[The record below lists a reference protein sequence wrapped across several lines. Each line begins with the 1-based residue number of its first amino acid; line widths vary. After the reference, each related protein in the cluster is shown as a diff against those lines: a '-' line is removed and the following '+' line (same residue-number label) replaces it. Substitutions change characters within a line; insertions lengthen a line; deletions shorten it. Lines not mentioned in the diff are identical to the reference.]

1 MLIFSSSL
9 PYLISPSRIANTP
22 FKFHLAFLHQKV
34 IFIAVIEQKLV
45 FLKFDERMANPTIQH
60 SAAKQT
66 IFSRFLDVRP
76 GEWRAVLAM
85 SGASFFV
92 TTAFVIFRP
101 VRNALFLEKLSA
113 EELPYVFILVAI
125 IAGSIGLFYARWSTR
140 ASLKRLTNT
149 ASIIIIAT
157 LAIFWWLFQNDVA
170 RQLMP
175 YAFYIWV
182 SLFGV
187 IVPSQVWLQCNHI
200 FDSRQAKRLFSIV
213 GSGAIVGG
221 ITGGYLTKLYI
232 DNLDGRVIDLLW
244 ICAAIQIGTQALQ
257 NLAGWGGLQIRRSSI
272 ARVED
277 ADHPASVFKLIAQS
291 RYLQLIMGVLALMSI
306 VTTITDYQFSAIVQ
320 ADPELAPNGV
330 PDGDKMASFFGFWF
344 ANFSMIS
351 LVLQLVL
358 TGFLMRHFG
367 VASALAILPVGFFF
381 SSIFVFI
388 SPVLW
393 AALVLKGV
401 EGCFR
406 YSTFKSAL
414 ETLYVPVDPQVKD
427 QTKPFIDTVADRL
440 PVGLAGL
447 LLLTLAGGPLKGPAG
462 ASALI
467 VALVLYWLFIVWR
480 LRRAYVNEFRL
491 GLEKRTLIVPSSD
504 LLGSEAAS
512 RTMIFETIRSKDE
525 RVVLHALSQTEDAKD
540 PSLVTYFTSLL
551 HHPSP
556 QVVSASLRN
565 LRKHH
570 GPQVLQAAE
579 NLAKNAS
586 PEIRREAL
594 RYLLEQAPDKIEQL
608 RKLLAEGDPPL
619 RAVAIAL
626 ALSGDVSGAEKAIS
640 ESQLDALFDQTGD
653 EAEMARRALARSI
666 GRLDLPHRRGD
677 LPKLLG
683 DSKTSVVSAA
693 MIAAGRL
700 QLIEH
705 VPLLMKNLDNR
716 HLRHA
721 ARTALALY
729 GEKVI
734 PPLIKILNDAKEPL
748 NMRVRIPKILGM
760 IPTQASVDNLLDA
773 FPEAEN
779 LLKEQILNALDSLRR
794 AAPHENLKFS
804 SEKISNI
811 LLSQA
816 ERAFRLAAISCALTG
831 RAASRPVGTDGM
843 NIEGRAGQL
852 LVRALREQWERRR
865 RWVVLLLG
873 LLYDREDMDGVYR
886 GLRSTQPR
894 VRAHTIE
901 FVDNLLEGKV
911 KTHVFPLIDDI
922 AMENVAQEG
931 EKLLQ
936 LKINNPKQALSA
948 LVDLNNPWLSA
959 CAIHALAE
967 AKAVDRP
974 LLEKFKTSANSLVR
988 ESAEWWQTSLMRK
1001 DDGTD
1006 R

>member
-1 MLIFSSSL
+1 MASPTVQYAPSKQ
-9 PYLISPSRIANTP
+9 PLISR
-22 FKFHLAFLHQKV
+22 V
-34 IFIAVIEQKLV
+34 
-45 FLKFDERMANPTIQH
+45 
-60 SAAKQT
+60 
-66 IFSRFLDVRP
+66 LDVRP
-76 GEWRAVLAM
+76 GEWRSVLAM
-85 SGASFFV
+85 SGAAFLS
-92 TTAFVIFRP
+92 TTAFLIFRP
-101 VRNALFLEKLSA
+101 VRNALFLQRLSA

-125 IAGSIGLFYARWSTR
+125 IAGGVGLLYAQYSTR
-140 ASLKRLTNT
+140 ASLKRLTN
-149 ASIIIIAT
+149 AAAIIIVINIA
-157 LAIFWWLFQNDVA
+157 LFWWLFAIQFA
-170 RQLMP
+170 AGLMP
-175 YAFYIWV
+175 YVFYIWV

-213 GSGAIVGG
+213 GAGAIVGG
-221 ITGGYLTKLYI
+221 IVGGYFTSLYI
-232 DNLDGRVIDLLW
+232 DKFRGNVINLLW
-244 ICAAIQIGTQALQ
+244 ICAALQLGIMFLQ
-257 NLAGWGGLQIRRSSI
+257 NFAGWGNPQLWRGGKTMH
-272 ARVED
+272 D
-277 ADHPASVFKLIAQS
+277 AENASVFKLIAGS
-291 RYLQLIMGVLALMSI
+291 RYLQLIIGVLALMAM
-306 VTTITDYQFSAIVQ
+306 VTTIADYQVSAVVKAYFEKKI
-320 ADPELAPNGV
+320 
-330 PDGDKMASFFGFWF
+330 PDSVANYDVIRGNEMASFFGFWF
-344 ANFSMIS
+344 ANFSMLS
-351 LVLQLVL
+351 LVVQILF
-358 TGFLMRHFG
+358 TGFILRRFG
-367 VASALAILPVGFFF
+367 VATALALLPAGFLFVAVVVFQAPELILSALL
-381 SSIFVFI
+381 
-388 SPVLW
+388 
-393 AALVLKGV
+393 LKGV
-401 EGCFR
+401 EGSLR
-406 YSTFKSAL
+406 YSTFKSGL
-414 ETLYVPVDPQVKD
+414 ETLYVPINPQVRD
-427 QTKPFIDTVADRL
+427 RTKPFIDTVADRL
-440 PVGLAGL
+440 PTGLAGL
-447 LLLTLAGGPLKGPAG
+447 LLLWLATWPLPRIKG
-462 ASALI
+462 ASIVNIVL
-467 VALVLYWLFIVWR
+467 VALWILLIWR
-480 LRRAYVNEFRL
+480 LRKAYLNEFRL

-512 RTMIFETIRSKDE
+512 RTMIFETMQSKDE

-594 RYLLEQAPDKIEQL
+594 RYLLEQAPDKVEQL
-608 RKLLAEGDPPL
+608 RKLLTEGDLQL

-626 ALSGDVSGAEKAIS
+626 ALSGDVPGTEKAIS
-640 ESQLDALFDQTGD
+640 DTLLDALFDQTGD

-666 GRLDLPHRRGD
+666 GRLDLPHRRDD
-677 LPKLLG
+677 LPKLLR
-683 DSKTSVVSAA
+683 DPKPSVVSAA

-700 QLIEH
+700 QIMQH
-705 VPLLMKNLDNR
+705 VPLLMGNLENR
-716 HLRHA
+716 HFRHA

-734 PPLIKILNDAKEPL
+734 PQLIKILNDAKEPL
-748 NMRVRIPKILGM
+748 NMRLRIPKILGM
-760 IPTQASVDNLLDA
+760 IPTQASVENLFDA

-804 SEKISNI
+804 SEKITNL

-816 ERAFRLAAISCALTG
+816 ERAFRLAAIARALTG
-831 RAASRPVGTDGM
+831 RGAHSTDGM

-901 FVDNLLEGKV
+901 FVDNLLEGKI
-911 KTHVFPLIDDI
+911 KTHIFPLIDDI

-936 LKINNPKQALSA
+936 LKINNSKQALSA

-967 AKAVDRP
+967 TKTVDRP
-974 LLEKFKTSANSLVR
+974 LLEKFKTSANALVR
-988 ESAEWWQTSLMRK
+988 ESAEWWQTSLTRK
-1001 DDGTD
+1001 ADGTD
-1006 R
+1006 S

>member
-1 MLIFSSSL
+1 
-9 PYLISPSRIANTP
+9 
-22 FKFHLAFLHQKV
+22 
-34 IFIAVIEQKLV
+34 
-45 FLKFDERMANPTIQH
+45 MANPTVQH
-60 SAAKQT
+60 TPAKNT
-66 IFSRFLDVRP
+66 IISRFLDVRP
-76 GEWRAVLAM
+76 GEWRSVLAM

-113 EELPYVFILVAI
+113 EQLPYVFILVAI
-125 IAGSIGLFYARWSTR
+125 IAGGIGLFYARYSTR
-140 ASLKRLTNT
+140 ASLKRLSTIT
-149 ASIIIIAT
+149 SLVIVAT
-157 LAIFWWLFQNDVA
+157 LLIFWWLFQQHFELRIFGPASTDI
-170 RQLMP
+170 MP
-175 YAFYIWV
+175 HVFYIWV

-221 ITGGYLTKLYI
+221 IVGGYFTKLYI
-232 DNLDGRVIDLLW
+232 DHIGGAIYLLW
-244 ICAAIQIGTQALQ
+244 GCAALQIGTLALQ
-257 NLAGWGGLQIRRSSI
+257 NMAGWGASHVRRSSTM
-272 ARVED
+272 APED
-277 ADHPASVFKLIAQS
+277 EAVSVFKLIAQS
-291 RYLQLIMGVLALMSI
+291 RYLQLIIGVLALMSI
-306 VTTITDYQFSAIVQ
+306 VTTIVDYQFSAIVNETYKD
-320 ADPELAPNGV
+320 ADQMTA
-330 PDGDKMASFFGFWF
+330 FFGLWF
-344 ANFSMIS
+344 AHFSMIS
-351 LVLQLVL
+351 LVLQIVL

-367 VASALAILPVGFFF
+367 VTSALAILPIGFFL

-393 AALVLKGV
+393 AALALKGV

-414 ETLYVPVDPQVKD
+414 ETLYVPVNQHVKD

-447 LLLTLAGGPLKGPAG
+447 LLLTLAGGPLKGPGG
-462 ASALI
+462 ASILN
-467 VALVLYWLFIVWR
+467 LVLVAYWLFLVWR
-480 LRRAYVNEFRL
+480 LRKAYLNEFRI

-512 RTMIFETIRSKDE
+512 RTMIFETMQSKDE
-525 RVVLHALSQTEDAKD
+525 RIVLHALSQTEDAKD

-594 RYLLEQAPDKIEQL
+594 RYLLEQAPDKVEQL
-608 RKLLAEGDPPL
+608 RKLLKEGDPQL

-626 ALSGDVSGAEKAIS
+626 ALSGDVTGTEKAIS
-640 ESQLDALFDQTGD
+640 DSQLDALFDQTGD

-677 LPKLLG
+677 LPKLLS
-683 DSKTSVVSAA
+683 DSKASVVSVA

-700 QLIEH
+700 QLVEH
-705 VPLLMKNLDNR
+705 VPLLMSNLENL

-721 ARTALALY
+721 ARTAMALY
-729 GEKVI
+729 GEKII
-734 PPLIKILNDAKEPL
+734 PQLIKILNSQKEL
-748 NMRVRIPKILGM
+748 LAIRVRIPKILGM
-760 IPTQASVDNLLDA
+760 IPSQASVDSLLDA
-773 FPEAEN
+773 FPDAEN
-779 LLKEQILNALDSLRR
+779 LLKEQILNALDALRR

-804 SEKISNI
+804 SEKITNI

-816 ERAFRLAAISCALTG
+816 ERAFRLAAISRALTG
-831 RAASRPVGTDGM
+831 RAAQSDSRM

-852 LVRALREQWERRR
+852 LVRALGEQWERRR

-901 FVDNLLEGKV
+901 FVDNLLQGKV
-911 KTHVFPLIDDI
+911 KTYVFPLIDDI
-922 AMENVAQEG
+922 SMENVAQEG

-936 LKINNPKQALSA
+936 LKINNQKQALSA
-948 LVDLNNPWLSA
+948 LFELDNPWLSA

-967 AKAVDRP
+967 AKTADRP

-988 ESAEWWQTSLMRK
+988 ESAEWWQSSLMRK
-1001 DDGTD
+1001 DDGTNS
-1006 R
+1006 